1 MRTLKH
7 GLAATLLFLSPFVQ
21 ADNVQADNSQANGL
35 SDQLTSFF
43 AQQLAGFSDDVTVI
57 VRTPPNMYPSC
68 DQPSF
73 SVTGSAK
80 LWGNVNVL
88 ARCANEKRYLQ
99 VAVQA
104 TGNYVVAAQPIAR
117 GSVLQTGSVTLKR
130 GRLDQLPPRTMLD
143 INQAQDA
150 VSLRDVA
157 PGQAIQLSMLRQ
169 AWRVKAGQRV
179 MVVANGDGF
188 SVNSEGQ
195 ALNNAAVAQNA
206 RVRMSSGQV
215 VSGTVDTDGNILIN
229 L

>member
-1 MRTLKH
+1 MRTIKR
-7 GLAATLLFLSPFVQ
+7 GLAATLLLLSPMAQ
-21 ADNVQADNSQANGL
+21 ADGL
-35 SDQLTSFF
+35 QEKLTTFF
-43 AQQLAGFSDDVTVI
+43 AQQLAGFSDDVKVT
-57 VRTPPNMYPSC
+57 VRTPSNLYPSC
-68 DQPSF
+68 EQPSF
-73 SVTGSAK
+73 TVTGTTK

-104 TGNYVVAAQPIAR
+104 TGNYVAAAVPVAR
-117 GSVLQTGSVTLKR
+117 GSVLQSNSVTLKR

-143 INQAQDA
+143 INQAQNA

-169 AWRVKAGQRV
+169 AWRVKAGQQV

-188 SVNSEGQ
+188 SINGEGK

-215 VSGTVDTDGNILIN
+215 VSGTVSADGNILIN

>member
-1 MRTLKH
+1 MRTLRH
-7 GLAATLLFLSPFVQ
+7 GLAATILLLSPFVQ
-21 ADNVQADNSQANGL
+21 AENPQTTGL

-43 AQQLAGFSDDVTVI
+43 AQQLTGFSDDVTVI
-57 VRTPPNMYPSC
+57 VRTPPNLYPSC

-99 VAVQA
+99 VVVQA
-104 TGNYVVAAQPIAR
+104 TGNYVVAAQPIVR

>member
-1 MRTLKH
+1 MRMLKR
-7 GLAATLLFLSPFVQ
+7 GIATTFLLLSPLAQ
-21 ADNVQADNSQANGL
+21 ADGL
-35 SDQLTSFF
+35 QDQLTAFF
-43 AQQLAGFSDDVTVI
+43 AQQLAGFSDEVSVT
-57 VRTPPNMYPSC
+57 VRTPPNLYPTC
-68 DQPSF
+68 EQPSF
-73 SVTGSAK
+73 TVTGTTK

-104 TGNYVVAAQPIAR
+104 TGNYVVAALPIPR
-117 GSVLQTGSVTLKR
+117 GSVLQANSVTLKR

-143 INQAQDA
+143 VNQAQDA

-157 PGQAIQLSMLRQ
+157 PGQPIQLSMLRQ
-169 AWRVKAGQRV
+169 AWRVKAGQQV

-188 SVNSEGQ
+188 SINSEGK
-195 ALNNAAVAQNA
+195 ALNNAGVAQNA

-215 VSGTVDTDGNILIN
+215 VSGTVGPDGNILIN

>member
-1 MRTLKH
+1 MRTLKS
-7 GLAATLLFLSPFVQ
+7 GLAATLLLLSPLVEAENLQ
-21 ADNVQADNSQANGL
+21 DR
-35 SDQLTSFF
+35 LTTFF
-43 AQQLAGFSDDVTVI
+43 AQQLAGFSDDVSVT
-57 VRTPPNMYPSC
+57 VRTPPNLYPSC
-68 DQPSF
+68 EQPSF
-73 SVTGSAK
+73 NVTGTTK

-99 VAVQA
+99 VVVQA
-104 TGNYVVAAQPIAR
+104 TGNYVVAAVPIAR
-117 GSVLQTGSVTLKR
+117 GALLQANSVTLKR

-143 INQAQDA
+143 INQAQEA

-157 PGQAIQLSMLRQ
+157 PGQPIQLTMLRQ
-169 AWRVKAGQRV
+169 AWRVKAGQQV

-188 SVNSEGQ
+188 SINSEGK

-215 VSGTVDTDGNILIN
+215 VSGTVDSDGNILIN

>member
-1 MRTLKH
+1 MWTLKS
-7 GLAATLLFLSPFVQ
+7 GLAATLLLLSPLVQ
-21 ADNVQADNSQANGL
+21 ADNL
-35 SDQLTSFF
+35 SDQLTAFF
-43 AQQLAGFSDDVTVI
+43 TQQLAGFSDDVSVT
-57 VRTPPNMYPSC
+57 VRTPTNLLPSC
-68 DQPSF
+68 EQPSF

-80 LWGNVNVL
+80 LWGNLNVL

-99 VAVQA
+99 VTVQA
-104 TGNYVVAAQPIAR
+104 TGNYVVAASPIAR
-117 GSVLQTGSVTLKR
+117 GSVLQADSVTLKR

-143 INQAQDA
+143 ISQAQDS
-150 VSLRDVA
+150 VSLRDMA
-157 PGQAIQLSMLRQ
+157 PGQPIQLSMVRQ

-215 VSGTVDTDGNILIN
+215 VSGTVGSDGNILIN

>member
-1 MRTLKH
+1 MKST
-7 GLAATLLFLSPFVQ
+7 SP
-21 ADNVQADNSQANGL
+21 NL
-35 SDQLTSFF
+35 
-43 AQQLAGFSDDVTVI
+43 
-57 VRTPPNMYPSC
+57 YPSC
-68 DQPSF
+68 EQPSF
-73 SVTGSAK
+73 SVTGTTK

-88 ARCANEKRYLQ
+88 ARCPGEKRYLQ

-104 TGNYVVAAQPIAR
+104 TGNYVVAAVPIAR
-117 GSVLQTGSVTLKR
+117 GSMLHASSVTLKR

-157 PGQAIQLSMLRQ
+157 PCQPIQLSMLRQ
-169 AWRVKAGQRV
+169 AWRVKAGQQV

-188 SVNSEGQ
+188 QINSEGK

-215 VSGTVDTDGNILIN
+215 VSGTVDSDGNILIN

>member
-1 MRTLKH
+1 MRTIKR
-7 GLAATLLFLSPFVQ
+7 GLAATLLLLSPLAQ
-21 ADNVQADNSQANGL
+21 ADGL
-35 SDQLTSFF
+35 QEKLTTFF
-43 AQQLAGFSDDVTVI
+43 AQQLAGFSNDVKVT
-57 VRTPPNMYPSC
+57 VRTPSNLYPSC
-68 DQPSF
+68 EQPSF
-73 SVTGSAK
+73 TVTGTTK

-104 TGNYVVAAQPIAR
+104 TGNYVVAAVPVAR
-117 GSVLQTGSVTLKR
+117 GSVLQSNSVTLKR

-143 INQAQDA
+143 INQAQNA

-169 AWRVKAGQRV
+169 AWRVKAGQQV
-179 MVVANGDGF
+179 MVVANGEGF
-188 SVNSEGQ
+188 SINGEGK

-215 VSGTVDTDGNILIN
+215 VSGTVSADGNILIN

>member
-1 MRTLKH
+1 MRTIKR
-7 GLAATLLFLSPFVQ
+7 GLAATLLLLSPMAQ
-21 ADNVQADNSQANGL
+21 ADGL
-35 SDQLTSFF
+35 QEKLTTFF
-43 AQQLAGFSDDVTVI
+43 AQQLAGFSDDVKVT
-57 VRTPPNMYPSC
+57 VRTPSNLYPSC
-68 DQPSF
+68 EQPSF
-73 SVTGSAK
+73 TVTGTTK

-104 TGNYVVAAQPIAR
+104 TGNYVVAAVPVAR
-117 GSVLQTGSVTLKR
+117 GSVLQSNSVTLKR

-143 INQAQDA
+143 INQAQNA

-169 AWRVKAGQRV
+169 AWRVKAGQQV
-179 MVVANGDGF
+179 MVVANGEGF
-188 SVNSEGQ
+188 SINGEGK

-215 VSGTVDTDGNILIN
+215 VSGTVSADGNILIN

>member
-1 MRTLKH
+1 MRTIKR
-7 GLAATLLFLSPFVQ
+7 GLAATLLLLSPLAQ
-21 ADNVQADNSQANGL
+21 AENLQA
-35 SDQLTSFF
+35 QLTTFF
-43 AQQLAGFSDDVTVI
+43 AQQLAGFSDEVSVT
-57 VRTPPNMYPSC
+57 VRTPPNLYPSC
-68 DQPSF
+68 EQPSF
-73 SVTGSAK
+73 TVTGTTK

-104 TGNYVVAAQPIAR
+104 TGNYVVAAAPIAR
-117 GSVLQTGSVTLKR
+117 GSVLQASSVTLKR

-150 VSLRDVA
+150 VSLRDMA
-157 PGQAIQLSMLRQ
+157 PGQAIQLSMLRK
-169 AWRVKAGQRV
+169 AWRVKAGQQV

-188 SVNSEGQ
+188 SINSEGK

-215 VSGTVDTDGNILIN
+215 VSGTVDSDGNILIN

>member
-1 MRTLKH
+1 MRTIKR
-7 GLAATLLFLSPFVQ
+7 GLAATLLLLSPLAQ
-21 ADNVQADNSQANGL
+21 AENLQA
-35 SDQLTSFF
+35 QLTTFF
-43 AQQLAGFSDDVTVI
+43 AQQLAGFSDEVSVT
-57 VRTPPNMYPSC
+57 VRTPPNLYPSC
-68 DQPSF
+68 EQPSF
-73 SVTGSAK
+73 TVTGTTK

-104 TGNYVVAAQPIAR
+104 TGNYVVAAAPIAR
-117 GSVLQTGSVTLKR
+117 GSVLQASSVTLKR
-130 GRLDQLPPRTMLD
+130 GRLDQLPPRTMLN

-150 VSLRDVA
+150 VSLRDMA
-157 PGQAIQLSMLRQ
+157 PGQAIQLSMLRK
-169 AWRVKAGQRV
+169 AWRVKAGQQV

-188 SVNSEGQ
+188 SINSEGK

-215 VSGTVDTDGNILIN
+215 VSGTVDSDGNILIN

>member
-1 MRTLKH
+1 MQTLKR
-7 GLAATLLFLSPFVQ
+7 GLVATFLLFSPLVQ
-21 ADNVQADNSQANGL
+21 AEGL
-35 SDQLTSFF
+35 QDQLTAFLP
-43 AQQLAGFSDDVTVI
+43 LAGFSDDVTLPCARPESVPHLRPTVI
-57 VRTPPNMYPSC
+57 QRDGHT
-68 DQPSF
+68 
-73 SVTGSAK
+73 K

-104 TGNYVVAAQPIAR
+104 TGNYVVAAVPIAR
-117 GSVLQTGSVTLKR
+117 GSVLQTNSVTLKR
-130 GRLDQLPPRTMLD
+130 GRLDQLPPRTMLE

-157 PGQAIQLSMLRQ
+157 PGQPIQLSMLRQ
-169 AWRVKAGQRV
+169 AWRVKAGQQV

-188 SVNSEGQ
+188 SINSEGK

-215 VSGTVDTDGNILIN
+215 VSGTVDSDGNILIN

>member
-1 MRTLKH
+1 MKR
-7 GLAATLLFLSPFVQ
+7 GLAATLLFLSPLVQ
-21 ADNVQADNSQANGL
+21 AEGL
-35 SDQLTSFF
+35 QDRLTAFF
-43 AQQLAGFSDDVTVI
+43 AQQLEGFSDDVKVT
-57 VRTPPNMYPSC
+57 VRTPPNLYPSC
-68 DQPSF
+68 EQPSF
-73 SVTGSAK
+73 TVTGTTK

-88 ARCANEKRYLQ
+88 ARCASEKRYLQ

-104 TGNYVVAAQPIAR
+104 TGNYVVAAVPVAR
-117 GSVLQTGSVTLKR
+117 GSVLQSNSVTLKR

-150 VSLRDVA
+150 VSLRDLA

-169 AWRVKAGQRV
+169 AWRVKAGQQV
-179 MVVANGDGF
+179 MVVANGEGF
-188 SVNSEGQ
+188 SINSEGK

-215 VSGTVDTDGNILIN
+215 VSGTVSSDGNILIN

>member
-1 MRTLKH
+1 MLTFKN
-7 GLAATLLFLSPFVQ
+7 GLAVTLLLFSTQSSALGL
-21 ADNVQADNSQANGL
+21 NVLLTAFFAERLAGL
-35 SDQLTSFF
+35 SDEVKV
-43 AQQLAGFSDDVTVI
+43 DI
-57 VRTPPNMYPSC
+57 RTQPNLLPTC
-68 DQPSF
+68 EQPSF
-73 SVTGSAK
+73 SISGGTR

-88 ARCANEKRYLQ
+88 ARCNNEKRFLQ
-99 VAVQA
+99 VMVQA

-117 GSVLQTGSVTLKR
+117 GSVLQPTHVELKR

-143 INQAQDA
+143 INQAQDS
-150 VSLRDVA
+150 VSLRDLA

-169 AWRVKAGQRV
+169 AWRIKAGQRV

-188 SVNSEGQ
+188 SINSEGQ

-215 VSGTVDTDGNILIN
+215 VSGTVGSDGNILIN

>member
-1 MRTLKH
+1 MRTIKR
-7 GLAATLLFLSPFVQ
+7 GLAATLLLLSPLAQ
-21 ADNVQADNSQANGL
+21 AENIQA
-35 SDQLTSFF
+35 QLTTFF
-43 AQQLAGFSDDVTVI
+43 AQQLAGFSDEVSVT
-57 VRTPPNMYPSC
+57 VRTPPNLYPTC
-68 DQPSF
+68 EQPSF
-73 SVTGSAK
+73 TVTGTTK

-104 TGNYVVAAQPIAR
+104 TGNYVVAAAPIAR
-117 GSVLQTGSVTLKR
+117 GSVLQASSVTLKR

-150 VSLRDVA
+150 VSLRDIA
-157 PGQAIQLSMLRQ
+157 PGQAIQLSMLRK
-169 AWRVKAGQRV
+169 AWRVKAGQQV

-188 SVNSEGQ
+188 SINSEGK

-215 VSGTVDTDGNILIN
+215 VSGTVDSDGNILIN